1 MNLTIVWGGSLCAY
15 FKAGAHVWPFE
26 GVVLTAFCGR
36 GKLNLLLHNR
46 SPQNNEHLLS
56 HTVSLGQGSG
66 MGLARWFWLRVWHGC
81 SHRKAWLGAQI
92 SFHVAHGGRDCAGCW
107 QGLTMGAS
115 PEGWLSV
122 LMTSRLALLR
132 VSDSR
137 EGRTEA
143 MMFSAT

>member
-1 MNLTIVWGGSLCAY
+1 M
-15 FKAGAHVWPFE
+15 
-26 GVVLTAFCGR
+26 
-36 GKLNLLLHNR
+36 
-46 SPQNNEHLLS
+46 
-56 HTVSLGQGSG
+56 SLGQGSG
-66 MGLARWFWLRVWHGC
+66 LAQGLLWLQSSEGLA
-81 SHRKAWLGAQI
+81 GAQI

-107 QGLTMGAS
+107 QSLTMGSS

-122 LMTSRLALLR
+122 LMTSWLALPR